1 MTGPQ
6 APPRA
11 FTSAC
16 ERNSHKRCARQI
28 EAFRPVALHK
38 RSPLDGAVRAAVPPV
53 EYGDLQGHLGK
64 NYLNRKV
71 ELLPEEASPQDRVA
85 LDRLLPSQPEQAD
98 LQIAGEQAIQ
108 LLTERAWR
116 CRRQHME

>member
-38 RSPLDGAVRAAVPPV
+38 RSPLDGAVRAAAPPV

-71 ELLPEEASPQDRVA
+71 ELLPEEESPQDGEA
-85 LDRLLPSQPEQAD
+85 LHRLLPSQPDQAG
-98 LQIAGEQAIQ
+98 LQISAEHAID
-108 LLTERAWR
+108 
-116 CRRQHME
+116 